1 MTQKNKEIKDM
12 ILLNLNLNLHLLS
25 ILNLVYSRKGKL
37 IRKGLPF
44 KLRKK
49 RMNIMRGRGK
59 ILNQK
64 YLVTEAPVDKK
75 VKISSMKNKLT
86 SEASNMT
93 EMRKEGPHANL
104 IRTLDKGN
112 DYSKLL

>member
-1 MTQKNKEIKDM
+1 MQPINYHIKMTQKNKGIKDM

-59 ILNQK
+59 IL
-64 YLVTEAPVDKK
+64 
-75 VKISSMKNKLT
+75 MC
-86 SEASNMT
+86 M
-93 EMRKEGPHANL
+93 GL
-104 IRTLDKGN
+104 IGRIRFKCHR
-112 DYSKLL
+112 